1 MDIAELPNAMG
12 LSEPEKYADA
22 AVLYMIDES
31 PKSRYEHRETARL
44 EVRQARRGATGQDDD
59 DNDGQAQR

>member
-1 MDIAELPNAMG
+1 MQWDCPN
-12 LSEPEKYADA
+12 PRNNADA
-22 AVLYMIDES
+22 AVLHMIDES

-44 EVRQARRGATGQDDD
+44 EVGQARHGATGQDDD